1 MSISRDS
8 ISDPARTES
17 RKRRED
23 VAEHLGPSPKRCAD
37 RRNREQE
44 NKYIQELAELIFANF
59 NDIDNFNVKPDKC
72 AILKET
78 VKQIQQIKAQE
89 KATSA
94 SAGEVQKSDVSSTGQ
109 SVIDKD
115 DLGPMMLEALDGFLF
130 VVNME
135 GNIVYVSENVTQYLR
150 YHQEELMST
159 SVYSVLHV
167 GDHAEFIRNLLPKA
181 LVNGVPWSSD
191 PSNRSS
197 HTFTCRM
204 LVKSQSQFGE
214 RSPTNP
220 QAPDQQ
226 PQQKYET
233 MQCFAVSEPKSIK
246 EDGEDLQSCLIF
258 VARRMPPKDR
268 PACPPAQESFTTR
281 QDLQGKI
288 TSLDTSQ
295 LRASM
300 KPGWEDLVRRCIQRF
315 HLQSDGEMSFAKRH
329 QQEVLR
335 HGHAFSPVYRFSLSD
350 GTMVSAHTK
359 SKLVRS
365 PITKEPQL
373 YLSLHVLQRETAVSG
388 MAQGAGKGMIS
399 GSCTTPPVQGGAGT
413 GTQSQDGPPGS
424 RTDVPGSVGV
434 SREQLVGPGQGQGQG
449 QAQGGRLGCQG
460 LVNHAP
466 PGGNYALKT
475 SSPSRSSPA
484 LSPMLSPRLHPSP
497 GTPSAQFSPGGVCG
511 GAESHSYSS
520 SSLTAL
526 QALSKGHAVATETLH
541 TQSSPRNTAS
551 PHWPSKP
558 DTPSPAPT
566 PASAQQRDKEA
577 GAGHQG
583 DAHNPLLNS
592 KGHTKL
598 LQLLTTKT
606 EQVDLAAPVPVPA
619 PSSTSHG
626 ASLKEKHKI
635 LHMLLQNSTS
645 PVDLAKITAEA
656 TGKEPG
662 PGAAPKQE
670 PASPKKKDNVLLRH
684 LLDSDENPAPETGAK
699 AEPGDEKP
707 GGAETASAEKHDRDR
722 VCGHDRPQQ
731 MGSEPGPTSRQQRA
745 LSGSS
750 VPRTG
755 QPVKATAGRSL
766 SLDTSVPTQ
775 ASPRPF
781 PPLRNS
787 SPYAT
792 MQQQGMMG
800 NHSPM
805 ANQTNMGNA
814 GMLSGPPSRLGMQHE
829 QWGMPGSAPNPAM
842 AGMGNQLLQQ
852 GAGPGQVGQVPMR
865 QSGQPGPRQM
875 LPSQMV
881 RNAPLHL
888 GLGGSQVTQQQ
899 APPNQTAPWP
909 DQMMP
914 MDQHAFGAQGRHFS
928 HLENAP
934 CPPEPPDEGALLN
947 QLYSALKDFDGLE
960 EIDRALGIVPTMNQ
974 LGEQGQFATQSP
986 SAKPPMYSQQ
996 YATPPS
1002 ISQGSHAPMQ
1012 DTTFH
1017 SAAGPM
1023 GPQPGYP
1030 MLRPGVRP
1038 PGATPSQPNAL
1049 RLQLQHRL
1057 QTQQNRQPIMNQ
1069 MGGVSNMNL
1078 PLRPSVPSQGAMNS
1092 QMLAQRQREM
1102 LNSHL
1107 RQCQLEHAQQQR
1119 SMMMRAQGV
1128 GLMPAVGGA
1137 SGGVPGVAT
1146 SPRIGQQSPQHVPY
1160 TPSYGTGLAS
1170 PQPPTSPF
1178 SPTSPGLPAPQLLA
1192 HSSPHM
1198 GPASQGMMGNVGGG
1212 QFGAQM
1218 QHSAFQFPSSGM
1230 AQQPDMAFTGAAA
1243 PQSPLMP
1250 PRQSHTQSQM
1260 MQQPQAGPTFQPS
1273 SDMNGWMQGH
1283 MGGSSMMQQQQPTTQ
1298 FVHQP
1303 NGGMYNTNHSM
1314 NSNMNMNMNM
1324 SVNVNMSAIASP
1336 SSMNNLNQCSGQMGV
1351 SSANPVPTSGLPPM
1365 GNEQKYC

>member
-37 RRNREQE
+37 KRNREQE

-78 VKQIQQIKAQE
+78 VKQIRQIKAQE

-94 SAGEVQKSDVSSTGQ
+94 SAGEVQRADVSSTGQ
-109 SVIDKD
+109 GVIDKD

-181 LVNGVPWSSD
+181 LVNGVPWASD
-191 PSNRSS
+191 PPNRSS

-204 LVKSQSQFGE
+204 LVKPQSQSPT
-214 RSPTNP
+214 SPQP
-220 QAPDQQ
+220 PDQL

-258 VARRMPPKDR
+258 VARRMPLKDR
-268 PACPPAQESFTTR
+268 PVGPPAQESFTTR

-295 LRASM
+295 LRVSM

-373 YLSLHVLQRETAVSG
+373 YLSLHVLQRETAISG
-388 MAQGAGKGMIS
+388 TVQVGKALNL
-399 GSCTTPPVQGGAGT
+399 GSCTTPPVQGGGPT
-413 GTQSQDGPPGS
+413 GTQVQDGATGGP
-424 RTDVPGSVGV
+424 TDA
-434 SREQLVGPGQGQGQG
+434 GQGQGQG
-449 QAQGGRLGCQG
+449 QGHGQGQPQGGRLGCQG
-460 LVNHAP
+460 PVNHGP
-466 PGGNYALKT
+466 QGGNYALK
-475 SSPSRSSPA
+475 SSSPA
-484 LSPMLSPRLHPSP
+484 RSPMLSPRLHPSP
-497 GTPSAQFSPGGVCG
+497 GAAPAQFSPG
-511 GAESHSYSS
+511 AETHSFSN
-520 SSLTAL
+520 SSLSAL
-526 QALSKGHAVATETLH
+526 QALSKGHAVATETSH
-541 TQSSPRNTAS
+541 PQSSLGNTAAS
-551 PHWPSKP
+551 PHWPSSSKP
-558 DTPSPAPT
+558 DGPT
-566 PASAQQRDKEA
+566 QQREKEA
-577 GAGHQG
+577 GAGPQG
-583 DAHNPLLNS
+583 DAPNTLLNS

-606 EQVDLAAPVPVPA
+606 EQVDLSAPVPA
-619 PSSTSHG
+619 PGPPTTGPSHG

-656 TGKEPG
+656 TGKESKQDPG
-662 PGAAPKQE
+662 PGPGPKQE
-670 PASPKKKDNVLLRH
+670 PASPKRKDNALLRH
-684 LLDSDENPAPETGAK
+684 LLDSDENATPEPAVK
-699 AEPGDEKP
+699 AEPGDDRP
-707 GGAETASAEKHDRDR
+707 IGAEPGTEHERLR
-722 VCGHDRPQQ
+722 GHDRPQQ
-731 MGSEPGPTSRQQRA
+731 MGCEPVPGSRQQRA

-750 VPRTG
+750 VPRAG
-755 QPVKATAGRSL
+755 QPVKATTGRSL
-766 SLDTSVPTQ
+766 SLDTSVQNQ
-775 ASPRPF
+775 ASPRPY

-787 SPYAT
+787 SPYPT
-792 MQQQGMMG
+792 LQQPGMMG
-800 NHSPM
+800 
-805 ANQTNMGNA
+805 NQTNMGGT
-814 GMLSGPPSRLGMQHE
+814 GMPGGPPPRLGMQQE
-829 QWGMPGSAPNPAM
+829 QWGMVRPTPPTM
-842 AGMGNQLLQQ
+842 AGMANQLLQ
-852 GAGPGQVGQVPMR
+852 GAVPGQVGPVPMR
-865 QSGQPGPRQM
+865 LSGSQLGPRQM
-875 LPSQMV
+875 LPAQMV
-881 RNAPLHL
+881 RNAPPHL
-888 GLGGSQVTQQQ
+888 GLSGSRVAQQQ

-914 MDQHAFGAQGRHFS
+914 MDQHAFGAQGRQFGAP
-928 HLENAP
+928 LENAP
-934 CPPEPPDEGALLN
+934 CLSEPPDEGALLN

-960 EIDRALGIVPTMNQ
+960 EIDRALGIPTLVSQ
-974 LGEQGQFATQSP
+974 TQPGEQDRFATQSP
-986 SAKPPMYSQQ
+986 SAKPPVYSQQ
-996 YATPPS
+996 YTTPPS
-1002 ISQGSHAPMQ
+1002 HTPVQ
-1012 DTTFH
+1012 DSSYH

-1023 GPQPGYP
+1023 GAQPGYP
-1030 MLRPGVRP
+1030 MLHPHTQTRPGVRP
-1038 PGATPSQPNAL
+1038 PSATPGQPNSL

-1057 QTQQNRQPIMNQ
+1057 QTQPNRQPIMNQ
-1069 MGGVSNMNL
+1069 MGSVPNMNL
-1078 PLRPSVPSQGAMNS
+1078 PLRPNVPGQGAMTS
-1092 QMLAQRQREM
+1092 QVLAQRQREL
-1102 LNSHL
+1102 LNSRL
-1107 RQCQLEHAQQQR
+1107 RQCQLEQAQQQR

-1128 GLMPAVGGA
+1128 G
-1137 SGGVPGVAT
+1137 SVPGVAT
-1146 SPRIGQQSPQHVPY
+1146 SPRVGQQSPQHAPY

-1170 PQPPTSPF
+1170 PQAPTSPF
-1178 SPTSPGLPAPQLLA
+1178 SPTSPSLPAPQLLSHGSA
-1192 HSSPHM
+1192 HM
-1198 GPASQGMMGNVGGG
+1198 GPAAQGMMGNVGGG
-1212 QFGAQM
+1212 QYGAQM
-1218 QHSAFQFPSSGM
+1218 QHSAFQFPSSERNCRLGVAPDHLGLPCLPGM
-1230 AQQPDMAFTGAAA
+1230 AQQPDMAFAGAAT
-1243 PQSPLMP
+1243 PQSPLMS
-1250 PRQSHTQSQM
+1250 PRQTHTQSQM
-1260 MQQPQAGPTFQPS
+1260 MQQPQSGPTFQPP

-1283 MGGSSMMQQQQPTTQ
+1283 MGGSSMLTQQPTSQ
-1298 FVHQP
+1298 FVHQS
-1303 NGGMYNTNHSM
+1303 NGGMYNPNH
-1314 NSNMNMNMNM
+1314 NMNGNMNLNM
-1324 SVNVNMSAIASP
+1324 NVNMSSITSP
-1336 SSMNNLNQCSGQMGV
+1336 GSMNNLNQCSGQMGM
-1351 SSANPVPTSGLPPM
+1351 SSANSVPTSGLPP
-1365 GNEQKYC
+1365 NEQKYC